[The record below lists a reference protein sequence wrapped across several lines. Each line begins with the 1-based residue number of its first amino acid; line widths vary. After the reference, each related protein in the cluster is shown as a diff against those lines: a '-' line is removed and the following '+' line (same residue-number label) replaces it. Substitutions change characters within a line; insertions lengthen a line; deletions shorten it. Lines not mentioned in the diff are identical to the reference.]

1 MAETTRRPA
10 EARRKAYGRGLW
22 AESAAAWLLRLK
34 GYRILARRWRSP
46 LGEIDLVARRG
57 RTLAFVEV
65 KRRDARGLALDA
77 VTPKQRQRIE
87 RAALLFLQRNRGLA
101 ECEVRFDLVVVAARG
116 RPRHIVDAWRPSG

>member
-1 MAETTRRPA
+1 MARTAARDSDKRR
-10 EARRKAYGRGLW
+10 RAYGRGLW

-46 LGEIDLVARRG
+46 LGEIDLVARKG

-77 VTPKQRQRIE
+77 VTPRQRERIE

-101 ECEVRFDLVVVAARG
+101 DSDLRFDLVVVGALG
-116 RPRHIVDAWRPSG
+116 RPQHIADAWRPTR

>member
-1 MAETTRRPA
+1 MPEAIQRRA
-10 EARRKAYGRGLW
+10 KDRRQAYGRGLW

-57 RTLAFVEV
+57 RTLAVVEV
-65 KRRDARGLALDA
+65 KRRDARGLALEA
-77 VTPKQRQRIE
+77 VTPRQRQRIE

-101 ECEVRFDLVVVAARG
+101 ECDLRFDVVVVGALG
-116 RPRHIVDAWRPSG
+116 RPRHIADAWRPTR